1 LKAKMLIKASFNEVL
16 TMSDDLFTVE
26 NPFKPGAGHMPP
38 YLAGRESERTTFKT
52 LLRQTVITDNLII
65 TGLRGV
71 GKSVLLE
78 SMKPLARAARWLWV
92 GDDFTESR
100 GLSEERVADS
110 IVNDLSLALAPIF
123 IQTQLEMPMG
133 FSGSPV
139 STQRSMDYSD
149 LRKMYDSLPGLPADK
164 LKGVLRYVG
173 TLLAKTDF
181 KGIIFAYDEAQNM
194 GDRAQDNE
202 YPLSLILDVFQS
214 IQKSPGGLPFMLVLT
229 GLPTLFPKLNAT
241 RTYTERMF
249 DVVTLDRLSD
259 DASRD
264 AIVVP
269 IEKAECPLK
278 LDDQTVNQI
287 ISMSGGYPFF
297 IQFICK
303 EVFDAWI
310 NKMTTGQQVSVPA
323 DEILRKLDQ
332 RFFSARWDNASDRQ
346 REFMTVVA
354 KLPHSAA
361 EFKVEDVVD
370 LSKTVLGSSFNR
382 SSAQM
387 MLKKLIE
394 DDFIY
399 RNRRGKYSFAVPLLD
414 RFIER
419 QGNLFP

>member
-1 LKAKMLIKASFNEVL
+1 MADDPSLI
-16 TMSDDLFTVE
+16 E

-38 YLAGRESERTTFKT
+38 YLAGREAEKMVFSN
-52 LLRQTVITDNLII
+52 LLRQTIITDNLII

-78 SMKPLARAARWLWV
+78 SMKPLARSAKWLWV

-100 GLSEERVADS
+100 GLTEERVADS

-123 IQTQLEMPMG
+123 VQTQLQMPMG
-133 FSGSPV
+133 FGGSPTA
-139 STQRSMDYSD
+139 TQRPMDYSD

-173 TLLAKTDF
+173 GLLNQTDF
-181 KGIIFAYDEAQNM
+181 RGIIFAYDEAQNM

-202 YPLSLILDVFQS
+202 FPLSLILDVFQS
-214 IQKSPGGLPFMLVLT
+214 VQKSPGGLPFMLVLT
-229 GLPTLFPKLNAT
+229 GLPTLFPKLNNT

-249 DVVTLDRLSD
+249 DVLTLDRLTD
-259 DASRD
+259 EASRD

-269 IEKAECPLK
+269 IEQARCPLK
-278 LDDQTVNQI
+278 LDDQTVDQI
-287 ISMSGGYPFF
+287 IEMSGGYPFF

-310 NKMTTGQQVSVPA
+310 NRMSAGEHISVPS

-346 REFMTVVA
+346 REFMTAVA
-354 KLPHSAA
+354 KLPHSSS
-361 EFKVEDVVD
+361 EFKVEDVVA
-370 LSKTVLGSSFNR
+370 LSKSVLTTGFSR

-419 QGNLFP
+419 QNY

>member
-1 LKAKMLIKASFNEVL
+1 MTELPV
-16 TMSDDLFTVE
+16 VE
-26 NPFKPGAGHMPP
+26 NPFRPGAGHMPP
-38 YLAGRESERTTFKT
+38 HLAGREVERTRFAT

-78 SMKPLARAARWLWV
+78 SMKPLARGARWLWV

-100 GLSEERVADS
+100 GLTEERVADS

-123 IQTQLEMPMG
+123 VQTQLEMPMG
-133 FSGSPV
+133 FGGEP
-139 STQRSMDYSD
+139 TRTERPMDYSD
-149 LRKMYDSLPGLPADK
+149 LRKMYDGLPGLPADK

-173 TLLAKTDF
+173 SLLTKTDF

-194 GDRAQDNE
+194 GDRSKDNE
-202 YPLSLILDVFQS
+202 FPLSLILDVFQS

-249 DVVTLDRLSD
+249 DVLTLDRLSD
-259 DASRD
+259 DDSRE
-264 AIVVP
+264 AITVP
-269 IEKAECPLK
+269 IQNSNCPLK
-278 LDDQTVNQI
+278 LDAATVDQIVD
-287 ISMSGGYPFF
+287 MSGGYPFF

-310 NKMTTGQQVSVPA
+310 NKMTNGQQVSVPS

-332 RFFSARWDNASDRQ
+332 RFFSARWDNATDRQ
-346 REFMTVVA
+346 REFMTA
-354 KLPHSAA
+354 IARLPHSSS
-361 EFKVEDVVD
+361 EFKVEDVVE
-370 LSKTVLGSSFNR
+370 LSKTELANPFNK

-419 QGNLFP
+419 QNYPLL